1 MLVASRAAELAFSAP
16 AARSTCGGAARSA
29 RAPLSRP
36 RESSRSFETLSAVQ
50 RPPPHTDAYTAAAA
64 AAASRQAPAPPTT
77 GCCSALQVVR
87 EHYLRDDIYSGSPL
101 DPDCPPDACKLSGE
115 APHYLIVDTNVALHQ
130 VCVLAAAAASA
141 CLLPLLMPLMYGGP
155 AAAIPSPCG
164 CSSIPSLSAAVHG
177 CTWLQF
183 LHLSCCHLRLGC
195 AQMDFLEHAAV
206 TDVIVTS
213 VVLEE
218 VKARNAAA
226 YQRLRQLIAAEPK
239 RFYVFANEH
248 HR

>member
-1 MLVASRAAELAFSAP
+1 MPTSCTSP
-16 AARSTCGGAARSA
+16 AA
-29 RAPLSRP
+29 
-36 RESSRSFETLSAVQ
+36 
-50 RPPPHTDAYTAAAA
+50 PH
-64 AAASRQAPAPPTT
+64 
-77 GCCSALQVVR
+77 
-87 EHYLRDDIYSGSPL
+87 
-101 DPDCPPDACKLSGE
+101 
-115 APHYLIVDTNVALHQ
+115 
-130 VCVLAAAAASA
+130 
-141 CLLPLLMPLMYGGP
+141 LP
-155 AAAIPSPCG
+155 C
-164 CSSIPSLSAAVHG
+164 
-177 CTWLQF
+177 
-183 LHLSCCHLRLGC
+183 C